1 MFEYSNL
8 GVLIMGSVALFFVF
22 LVIILAS
29 GKAQSEKRST
39 KAPYIGFPI
48 MILIAI
54 FIYLD
59 GYTTKNTI
67 DENIALF
74 KSAKELK
81 CLTFGGTYLVSK
93 QRGWKL
99 HNGAFM
105 KDSLSLDARYCKEE

>member
-8 GVLIMGSVALFFVF
+8 GVLIMGSVALFSVF
-22 LVIILAS
+22 LVIVLAS
-29 GKAQSEKRST
+29 GKAQSEQRPS

-59 GYTTKNTI
+59 SYTTKNTI
-67 DENIALF
+67 DKNIALF
-74 KSAKELK
+74 KNAKELK
-81 CLTFGGTYLVSK
+81 CLTLGSTYLVSK

-99 HNGAFM
+99 HNGAFI
-105 KDSLSLDARYCKEE
+105 KDSLSLDARYCEE